1 MQITRSRTTIYE
13 LRLNDEEYEMVF
25 AGLLS
30 ARAEAIRDNNF
41 HGESRYTEL
50 IELMA
55 EKR

>member
-1 MQITRSRTTIYE
+1 MHITRSRTTIYE
-13 LRLNDEEYEMVF
+13 LRLTDEEYEMVF

-30 ARAEAIRDNNF
+30 ARAKAIRDNKLN
-41 HGESRYTEL
+41 GERRYTDL